1 MAPEGESG
9 FLGGADTGNH
19 EGLER
24 VPPSRKARRPRA
36 EHGQMSFETYLHRR
50 EQRRARTRFIAQI
63 GLACVLG
70 LAVALLVVG

>member
-1 MAPEGESG
+1 
-9 FLGGADTGNH
+9 
-19 EGLER
+19 
-24 VPPSRKARRPRA
+24 
-36 EHGQMSFETYLHRR
+36 MSFDTNLERR